1 MITCTPYAR
10 ARTRYIFFSDS
21 AKCSKCTRKGVSYD
35 GNFIEA
41 DFDKL
46 SEEREK
52 LEAAR
57 SLAIIKLASLDKRVK
72 TLKKA

>member
-1 MITCTPYAR
+1 M
-10 ARTRYIFFSDS
+10 
-21 AKCSKCTRKGVSYD
+21 
-35 GNFIEA
+35 EA

-57 SLAIIKLASLDKRVK
+57 SRAIVKLASLDKRVE

>member
-1 MITCTPYAR
+1 
-10 ARTRYIFFSDS
+10 
-21 AKCSKCTRKGVSYD
+21 V
-35 GNFIEA
+35 EA

-57 SLAIIKLASLDKRVK
+57 SRVIIELVSLDKRVE

>member
-1 MITCTPYAR
+1 MET
-10 ARTRYIFFSDS
+10 
-21 AKCSKCTRKGVSYD
+21 
-35 GNFIEA
+35 

-57 SLAIIKLASLDKRVK
+57 SWAIIKLVSLDKRVE